1 MDHHNEGIQY
11 TINCKLSNILTE
23 NIHKIFHIDNK

>member
-1 MDHHNEGIQY
+1 MGQCNEGIRY

-23 NIHKIFHIDNK
+23 NIHKIFHINNK